1 MLPLHFRF
9 ILQVLQDAGYKTE
22 LLETQGPQIAETG
35 LKYVH
40 NDACYPAILVIGQ
53 FIHALESGKYDPH
66 KTALIYFQTGG
77 GCRASNYISL
87 LRKALERAGYG
98 YVPVIS
104 FSMVGIEKHP
114 GFKLTPTMILRMAV
128 GVMYGDILMSLVNQC
143 APYEVNKGESKRLSY
158 EWTDKLAADMS
169 KNGARISKFRQTA
182 TEIMKSFDA
191 IEKTPGERIQVGVV
205 GEIYVK

>member
-9 ILQVLQDAGYKTE
+9 ILQVLRDAGYKAE
-22 LLETQGPQIAETG
+22 LLETQGPEIVETG

-53 FIHALESGKYDPH
+53 FINALESGKYDPH

-98 YVPVIS
+98 YVPVYRS
-104 FSMVGIEKHP
+104 AWS
-114 GFKLTPTMILRMAV
+114 A
-128 GVMYGDILMSLVNQC
+128 
-143 APYEVNKGESKRLSY
+143 
-158 EWTDKLAADMS
+158 
-169 KNGARISKFRQTA
+169 
-182 TEIMKSFDA
+182 
-191 IEKTPGERIQVGVV
+191 
-205 GEIYVK
+205 